1 MPRGE
6 PREFP
11 TRIVVVSILV
21 AAMAGASWRYW
32 PEPWRT
38 AGVLFHQWRQMTYRL
53 PADKVVFEEDDAA
66 AKALAASDGR
76 YKTQAFLSAPRR
88 AAPNGTPRT
97 LVAGN
102 GPPLIWDDPLAPERG
117 PEWDSFGTVFMHG
130 LTSKGGT
137 RRLVHIGLS
146 VSDPPG
152 ASTIV
157 SFRIMSNPPVTW
169 DNLAGTEHAV
179 PGTFYGPGHGSA
191 FETLR
196 GAGRSGGPIAVHD
209 SIRSGAA
216 EGNDRRAV
224 AG

>member
-1 MPRGE
+1 
-6 PREFP
+6 
-11 TRIVVVSILV
+11 
-21 AAMAGASWRYW
+21 
-32 PEPWRT
+32 
-38 AGVLFHQWRQMTYRL
+38 VLFHQWRQMTYRL

-76 YKTQAFLSAPRR
+76 YKTQAFLSA
-88 AAPNGTPRT
+88 AQASAPNGTPRT

-169 DNLAGTEHAV
+169 DNLAQAPSTRSREHFMGLDTGQRLRLFAGQVDPADPSRFTIRYEAGQQKGMIDGQLQDDGTVKLAPRERK
-179 PGTFYGPGHGSA
+179 
-191 FETLR
+191 L
-196 GAGRSGGPIAVHD
+196 
-209 SIRSGAA
+209 
-216 EGNDRRAV
+216 
-224 AG
+224 